1 MKLLFLALLIVPVVL
16 SVVWRLIVSHP
27 WATSYYAVSD
37 LADWIGNRKFNDCP
51 YGTIKCY
58 IAHAGTAFGT
68 GKTLSAVR
76 EITSAYKRYNGRKVW
91 DSDLGEFVP
100 QRILVLSNVDFLTI
114 PFDRLVSLSQ
124 FVKLTDEVLD
134 FDKKNHCRTI
144 TYLLIDEASSQ
155 LNSRSFKSNFDA
167 PFISRLLTSRHVR
180 ANLILTS
187 QRSGMVD
194 KLMRDCCNLYIS
206 CQKIWRFEILRYYDA
221 YRVETAQDPA
231 SVAPL
236 RRTGYFIK
244 DSMFDSYDTFAMV
257 KSLEKS
263 CKEGDMLTDEEILN
277 LRVGDSLADA
287 RANFKRQAKKSKK
300 AKKSR

>member
-1 MKLLFLALLIVPVVL
+1 MKLLFLALLIVPPIL
-16 SVVWRLIVSHP
+16 SVVWRLIITHP
-27 WATSYYAVSD
+27 WHTSYYAVSD
-37 LADWIGNRKFNDCP
+37 LADWIGNKKYNDCP
-51 YGTIKCY
+51 YGMIKCY

-76 EITSAYKRYNGRKVW
+76 EITAAYKRYNGKRVW
-91 DSDLGEFVP
+91 DADLGCFVP

-124 FVKLTDEVLD
+124 FVKLTDEVLE
-134 FDKKNHCRTI
+134 FDRKNRCRTV
-144 TYLLIDEASSQ
+144 TFLLIDEASSQ

-221 YRVETAQDPA
+221 YKVETAQEPS

-236 RRTGYFIK
+236 RRTGYFIM
-244 DSMFDSYDTFAMV
+244 DSMFESYDTFAMV

-263 CKEGDMLTDEEILN
+263 CKEGDMLSDEEILN

-287 RANFKRQAKKSKK
+287 RADFKRQIRKRKK
-300 AKKSR
+300 ARKSR